1 MITKSKYKICRRL
14 GPGVYEK
21 CQTPKFVQSQAR
33 KTKRGDKRPKAL
45 SDFGTQLI
53 EKQKVRFSYGMSEK
67 QFSNYIKEALVTKG
81 TPAAEALYQKLENR
95 LDNVIYRLGIAH
107 TRALAR
113 QMVSHGHF
121 LVNGKRLTVPSH
133 QVRIGDIISVREGS
147 RGKALFFDIEK
158 RLKSYSAPKWLTFDP
173 AKITG
178 TIQAVPKETEG
189 FLNLNT
195 VFEFYSR

>member
-45 SDFGTQLI
+45 SD
-53 EKQKVRFSYGMSEK
+53 YGMSEK

-95 LDNVIYRLGIAH
+95 LDNVIYRMGIAH